1 MILQQIYS
9 GNGVPN
15 FIRIAR
21 VLWKILQKHFG
32 HFFLNTLYNIIC
44 RHLHAVSVLKLF
56 VMHLQ

>member
-21 VLWKILQKHFG
+21 VLWKILQKKHFG
-32 HFFLNTLYNIIC
+32 LFSGHIVIILDQK
-44 RHLHAVSVLKLF
+44 HDDEKLIEIYY
-56 VMHLQ
+56 